1 MLPNLNHLGADR
13 QCVPCGAPPDD
24 EARLWEQFEAKL
36 AIRREE
42 VIKQIVADS
51 LLRAT
56 MRRNERL
63 AEVQKQIERIQ
74 REFAEDVELGQ
85 ERARRLWQEQEPAMR
100 RDFAKKIEAGQV

>member
-24 EARLWEQFEAKL
+24 EARLWEQFEAEL
-36 AIRREE
+36 AIRRDGIIE
-42 VIKQIVADS
+42 QIVADG
-51 LLRAT
+51 LLSAT

-63 AEVQKQIERIQ
+63 AVVQKQIERIQ
-74 REFAEDVELGQ
+74 RDFAEDVEASQ
-85 ERARRLWQEQEPAMR
+85 ERARRIWQEREPAMR